1 MAPPGGGGIAI
12 KESASVGEQTQRRL
26 VRGVD
31 DLDFFIGDE
40 AVDKPNYATK
50 WPIRHGMVEDW
61 DLMEKFMEQ
70 IIFKYLRA
78 EPEDHSFLMTE
89 PPLNTPENR
98 EYLAEIMFE
107 TFNIPGL
114 YIAVQAVLA
123 LAASWTSRQ
132 VGQRTLTGIV
142 IDSGDGVTH
151 AIPVAEGYV
160 IGSCIKHIPI
170 AGRDITFFIQQLLR
184 DREVGIPPE
193 QSLETAKAVKV
204 PWFTSSPR
212 LLSSP
217 FPVSFPYSFTEC
229 WPTDQGFVRWLSGG
243 MASSEMPPPS
253 LRQGV
258 RIVPPG
264 GAVTVEEVL
273 LAAEHEPMEQ
283 VTSCSQVRKHWWLIS
298 MDDMKRRESRGCCG
312 KGVVRV
318 LYPGQ
323 VLAPC
328 CLVLGYKA
336 SQAGLQLLVH
346 ALRLAVGFWVISRG
360 QADGGAKETAE
371 LLPKNRQTNC
381 GPLSETIHS
390 DPTVSHLL
398 QEKRLELSSFLQE
411 RVKGALVRSRFLQ
424 LKDMDAPISFFFN
437 LERSV
442 AQTKQMTC
450 IEFPGG
456 GVTTGPGKMRG
467 HAMDFYLSPE
477 EKAALHCELTLE
489 EFDNGGTPD
498 GIRAGA
504 RDRTQAVL
512 SLLPKKGNLALLKN
526 WRPVSLLCTDYKRAV
541 LLHLS
546 GHREGVH
553 KVRLRPGEMDQTV
566 PCGVNAVS
574 KTAFLIDGV
583 GYERFLGPEIFF
595 HPEVTFTAAPSG
607 GANRE
612 TPPSADSN
620 TFKVF
625 LHVFFSLLN
634 PDFMQPIS
642 DVVDDV
648 IQSCPIDVRRPL
660 YKNIVLSGGSTMF
673 RDFGRRLQRDLKR
686 VVDARLKLSEELSGG
701 RIKPKPMEVQ
711 VVTHHMQR
719 YAVWFGGSMLASTP
733 EFFQVCHSKKDY
745 DEIGPSICR
754 HNPVFGIMS

>member
-1 MAPPGGGGIAI
+1 MLDGLRGFRSSWQHLNASRDLSGYLRGEEGGCCLRPGTAPLTHAHAQRGRSPHHSCTHRTHSVQCRVDRAEPEQDRNMTLQLPPCVIDCGTGYTKIGYAGNTEPQFIMPSCIAI
-12 KESASVGEQTQRRL
+12 KESASVGEQAQRRL
-26 VRGVD
+26 ARGVD
-31 DLDFFIGDE
+31 DLDFYIGDE
-40 AVDKPNYATK
+40 AIDKPNYATK

-70 IIFKYLRA
+70 VIFKYLRA

-184 DREVGIPPE
+184 DREERYCYICPDIVKEFTKYDSDPGKWIKQYRGIN
-193 QSLETAKAVKV
+193 
-204 PWFTSSPR
+204 
-212 LLSSP
+212 
-217 FPVSFPYSFTEC
+217 
-229 WPTDQGFVRWLSGG
+229 
-243 MASSEMPPPS
+243 
-253 LRQGV
+253 
-258 RIVPPG
+258 
-264 GAVTVEEVL
+264 AVT
-273 LAAEHEPMEQ
+273 
-283 VTSCSQVRKHWWLIS
+283 K
-298 MDDMKRRESRGCCG
+298 
-312 KGVVRV
+312 
-318 LYPGQ
+318 
-323 VLAPC
+323 
-328 CLVLGYKA
+328 
-336 SQAGLQLLVH
+336 
-346 ALRLAVGFWVISRG
+346 
-360 QADGGAKETAE
+360 
-371 LLPKNRQTNC
+371 
-381 GPLSETIHS
+381 
-390 DPTVSHLL
+390 
-398 QEKRLELSSFLQE
+398 
-411 RVKGALVRSRFLQ
+411 
-424 LKDMDAPISFFFN
+424 
-437 LERSV
+437 
-442 AQTKQMTC
+442 
-450 IEFPGG
+450 
-456 GVTTGPGKMRG
+456 
-467 HAMDFYLSPE
+467 
-477 EKAALHCELTLE
+477 
-489 EFDNGGTPD
+489 TPF
-498 GIRAGA
+498 
-504 RDRTQAVL
+504 
-512 SLLPKKGNLALLKN
+512 
-526 WRPVSLLCTDYKRAV
+526 
-541 LLHLS
+541 H
-546 GHREGVH
+546 
-553 KVRLRPGEMDQTV
+553 
-566 PCGVNAVS
+566 
-574 KTAFLIDGV
+574 IDV

-595 HPEVTFTAAPSG
+595 HPEFA
-607 GANRE
+607 
-612 TPPSADSN
+612 
-620 TFKVF
+620 
-625 LHVFFSLLN
+625 N

-642 DVVDDV
+642 DVIDEV

-686 VVDARLKLSEELSGG
+686 VVDARLRLSEELSGG

>member
-1 MAPPGGGGIAI
+1 RYTKIGYAGNTEPQFIMPSCISI
-12 KESASVGEQTQRRL
+12 KESAGVGEQAQRRL

-31 DLDFFIGDE
+31 DLDFYIGDE

-50 WPIRHGMVEDW
+50 IPGRGFVLVSPPAATEPLCCPSVLQWPIRHGMVEDW

-70 IIFKYLRA
+70 VIFKYLRA

-193 QSLETAKAVKV
+193 QSLETAKIVKERYCYICPDIV
-204 PWFTSSPR
+204 KEFSKYDCDPGKWIKQYR
-212 LLSSP
+212 
-217 FPVSFPYSFTEC
+217 
-229 WPTDQGFVRWLSGG
+229 
-243 MASSEMPPPS
+243 
-253 LRQGV
+253 GV
-258 RIVPPG
+258 N
-264 GAVTVEEVL
+264 
-273 LAAEHEPMEQ
+273 
-283 VTSCSQVRKHWWLIS
+283 S
-298 MDDMKRRESRGCCG
+298 
-312 KGVVRV
+312 
-318 LYPGQ
+318 
-323 VLAPC
+323 
-328 CLVLGYKA
+328 
-336 SQAGLQLLVH
+336 
-346 ALRLAVGFWVISRG
+346 ISR
-360 QADGGAKETAE
+360 T
-371 LLPKNRQTNC
+371 
-381 GPLSETIHS
+381 
-390 DPTVSHLL
+390 
-398 QEKRLELSSFLQE
+398 SF
-411 RVKGALVRSRFLQ
+411 
-424 LKDMDAPISFFFN
+424 
-437 LERSV
+437 
-442 AQTKQMTC
+442 
-450 IEFPGG
+450 
-456 GVTTGPGKMRG
+456 
-467 HAMDFYLSPE
+467 H
-477 EKAALHCELTLE
+477 
-489 EFDNGGTPD
+489 
-498 GIRAGA
+498 
-504 RDRTQAVL
+504 
-512 SLLPKKGNLALLKN
+512 
-526 WRPVSLLCTDYKRAV
+526 
-541 LLHLS
+541 
-546 GHREGVH
+546 
-553 KVRLRPGEMDQTV
+553 
-566 PCGVNAVS
+566 
-574 KTAFLIDGV
+574 IDV

-595 HPEVTFTAAPSG
+595 HPEFA
-607 GANRE
+607 
-612 TPPSADSN
+612 
-620 TFKVF
+620 
-625 LHVFFSLLN
+625 N

-642 DVVDDV
+642 DVIDEV

-686 VVDARLKLSEELSGG
+686 VVDARLRLSEELSGG

-733 EFFQVCHSKKDY
+733 EFSQVCHSKKDY

>member
-1 MAPPGGGGIAI
+1 MSRSLLGHFWTENRHRLRNLRLSGQTLNAARELSGSWSGGAAPPTRNCSSDTRTRTERTPPSSFQRTLSALCGLNPTEPNRPEPEQDSNMTLQLPPCVIDCGTGYTKIGYAGNTEPQFIMPSCIAI
-12 KESASVGEQTQRRL
+12 KESASVGEQAQRRL

-31 DLDFFIGDE
+31 DLDFYIGDE
-40 AVDKPNYATK
+40 AIDKPNYATK

-70 IIFKYLRA
+70 VIFKYLRA

-193 QSLETAKAVKV
+193 QSLETAKAIKERYCYICPDIVKE
-204 PWFTSSPR
+204 FTKYDS
-212 LLSSP
+212 
-217 FPVSFPYSFTEC
+217 
-229 WPTDQGFVRWLSGG
+229 D
-243 MASSEMPPPS
+243 
-253 LRQGV
+253 
-258 RIVPPG
+258 PG
-264 GAVTVEEVL
+264 KWIKQYRGINAVT
-273 LAAEHEPMEQ
+273 
-283 VTSCSQVRKHWWLIS
+283 K
-298 MDDMKRRESRGCCG
+298 
-312 KGVVRV
+312 
-318 LYPGQ
+318 
-323 VLAPC
+323 
-328 CLVLGYKA
+328 
-336 SQAGLQLLVH
+336 
-346 ALRLAVGFWVISRG
+346 
-360 QADGGAKETAE
+360 
-371 LLPKNRQTNC
+371 
-381 GPLSETIHS
+381 
-390 DPTVSHLL
+390 
-398 QEKRLELSSFLQE
+398 
-411 RVKGALVRSRFLQ
+411 
-424 LKDMDAPISFFFN
+424 
-437 LERSV
+437 
-442 AQTKQMTC
+442 
-450 IEFPGG
+450 
-456 GVTTGPGKMRG
+456 
-467 HAMDFYLSPE
+467 
-477 EKAALHCELTLE
+477 
-489 EFDNGGTPD
+489 TPF
-498 GIRAGA
+498 
-504 RDRTQAVL
+504 
-512 SLLPKKGNLALLKN
+512 
-526 WRPVSLLCTDYKRAV
+526 
-541 LLHLS
+541 H
-546 GHREGVH
+546 
-553 KVRLRPGEMDQTV
+553 
-566 PCGVNAVS
+566 
-574 KTAFLIDGV
+574 IDV

-595 HPEVTFTAAPSG
+595 HPEFA
-607 GANRE
+607 
-612 TPPSADSN
+612 
-620 TFKVF
+620 
-625 LHVFFSLLN
+625 N

-642 DVVDDV
+642 DVVDEV

-686 VVDARLKLSEELSGG
+686 VVDARLKLSEELSAG